1 MHILQGIPV
10 VTSVL
15 IYVFGS
21 GLAFFIGVGLVLLAL
36 WLTPSTSKSRWR
48 PLVRLG
54 GVTGLVIVAAS
65 AVPQPWWILI
75 VLACLV
81 FAWNFVER
89 GLVMRPGRRRLVQW
103 TVVVPWLIVTAI
115 ELPYQF
121 VPDIQATGRPPLWIV
136 GDSVTAGLGDHKTV
150 LWPTI
155 LAKSHGI
162 KVHNRW
168 AMGATVG
175 TALRKLEQEPV
186 GDGII
191 LLEIGGNDLLGST
204 PLADYEERLDRLLA
218 HVCGAGRIVV
228 MFELPLPPLCNEWG
242 RVQRRLAAQYGVKLV
257 PMRLF
262 VAVLTPD
269 GATVDG
275 IHLTQYGHEMM
286 AQAVGRVLE
295 DVYKN

>member
-1 MHILQGIPV
+1 VGA
-10 VTSVL
+10 T
-15 IYVFGS
+15 
-21 GLAFFIGVGLVLLAL
+21 GVI
-36 WLTPSTSKSRWR
+36 
-48 PLVRLG
+48 
-54 GVTGLVIVAAS
+54 IVAAS

-75 VLACLV
+75 VLACLL
-81 FAWNFVER
+81 FAWNVVER
-89 GLVMRPGRRRLVQW
+89 GLTVRPGRRRLVQLA
-103 TVVVPWLIVTAI
+103 VVVPWLVVTAV
-115 ELPYQF
+115 ELPYHF

-136 GDSVTAGLGDHKTV
+136 GDSVTAGLGDQKTV

-162 KVHNRW
+162 TVHNRW

-204 PLADYEERLDRLLA
+204 PLTDYEERLDRLLA
-218 HVCGAGRIVV
+218 QVCGAGRIVV

-242 RVQRRLAAQYGVKLV
+242 RVQRRLAANYGVILLPKE
-257 PMRLF
+257 LF
-262 VAVLTPD
+262 VAVLTVD

-275 IHLTQYGHEMM
+275 IHLTQSGHDLM
-286 AQAVGRVLE
+286 AATVGRVLE
-295 DVYKN
+295 GVYKN